1 MGSALAIHLARAGR
15 DVAIFATEY
24 DAAVVGAHLSGQ
36 PHPALGVPLPEVA
49 IVEPDRWSEMLGS
62 LEHCVLAVSTAGL
75 VPTVHQVA
83 PLLDA
88 NALWVIATKGW
99 DAATLRPAAQIVVDE
114 TDEEHVVALVGPSLA
129 LEVARGTPT
138 ALVCASRS
146 LAAARQVAEV
156 FASPTLRTYTSL
168 DVTGVEVGA
177 ILKNVIAI
185 AIGLLD
191 GLAGEQTSP
200 TAMLNTKAF
209 VFARGLC
216 EMATLAQAL
225 GGQPETVLGLSG
237 AGDLFV
243 TALGGRNG
251 RFGRLLGSG
260 LSIPDALT
268 VVNSTVEGVANAPTA
283 VALAQRS
290 GVELPLVNA
299 VARILDGADARATLE
314 ALFQGSVG
322 PER

>member
-1 MGSALAIHLARAGR
+1 MGSALAIHLARAGK

-24 DAAVVGAHLSGQ
+24 DAAVVGAHLAGG
-36 PHPALGVPLPEVA
+36 PHPALGLPLPDVH
-49 IVEPDRWSEMLGS
+49 ILEPERWHEMLAAIDY
-62 LEHCVLAVSTAGL
+62 CVLAVSTAGL
-75 VPTVHQVA
+75 VPTVQHVA
-83 PLLDA
+83 PMLDPDV
-88 NALWVIATKGW
+88 LWVIASKGW
-99 DAATLRPAAQIVVDE
+99 DPVTLRPAAQIVFDE
-114 TDEEHVVALVGPSLA
+114 TAEDRVVALVGPSLA
-129 LEVARGTPT
+129 IEVAHGAST

-146 LAAARQVAEV
+146 LAAARQVGEM

-200 TAMLNTKAF
+200 TEMLNSKAF

-216 EMATLAQAL
+216 EMATLAEAL
-225 GGQPETVLGLSG
+225 GGQAETVLGLSG

-260 LSIPDALT
+260 LSIEEALAE
-268 VVNSTVEGVANAPTA
+268 VNSTVEGVANAPTA
-283 VALAQRS
+283 VALARRS
-290 GVELPLVNA
+290 GVDLPLVNA
-299 VARILDGADARATLE
+299 VARILEGADARATLE
-314 ALFQGSVG
+314 ALFHGPVG

>member
-15 DVAIFATEY
+15 DVVIFATEY
-24 DAAVVGAHLSGQ
+24 DGGVVAAHLAGS
-36 PHPALGVPLPEVA
+36 PHPGLGVALPDVA
-49 IVEPDRWSEMLGS
+49 IVEPDRWHEMLPS
-62 LEHCVLAVSTAGL
+62 IEHCVLAVSTAGL

-88 NALWVIATKGW
+88 DALWVIATKGW

-114 TDEEHVVALVGPSLA
+114 TAEEQVVALVGPSLA
-129 LEVARGTPT
+129 SEVARGTPT

-146 LAAARQVAEV
+146 QAAARQVAEV

-185 AIGLLD
+185 AVGLLD
-191 GLAGEQTSP
+191 GIAGEQNAP

-216 EMATLAQAL
+216 EMATLAEAL
-225 GGQPETVLGLSG
+225 GGHAETVLGLSG

-260 LSIPDALT
+260 LSIEEALAE
-268 VVNSTVEGVANAPTA
+268 VNSTVEGVANAPTA
-283 VALAQRS
+283 VALARRS

-299 VARILDGADARATLE
+299 VARILEGADARTTLE
-314 ALFQGSVG
+314 ALFEGPVG
-322 PER
+322 TER